1 MAPEPSAYAQIE
13 TLWVLLFYDS
23 YMSPEHSE
31 ETSGVIRALKRARV
45 ARGLPLRELA
55 ERAGFANASVPSRLE
70 REDANPTLRSVAKYA
85 AAVGAR
91 LKVEVDYVKR
101 IAFFQYA
108 GGSSKTS
115 VTRDVGYLLSQM
127 GQRVL
132 LVDTDPQASLTSW
145 LGIEKYDVTREQTLL
160 PVAANKGVPLPEPM
174 RVHGMDLIPSTPA
187 FAEAER
193 HLMGGIG
200 PVHRIRDA
208 LDAVEGQYD
217 YILLDSPPSLGQI
230 TTASVIAANYVVV
243 PVLAHA
249 KGADGLPTVLDMMDD
264 WQRAVPNLKIAMFIP
279 TQVGA
284 TKVHKT
290 YLEAIREQLV
300 QVAPVSTPL
309 KYRPAIYANATEA
322 KVPVPALKPTPADA
336 LAELEAVTR
345 ELLEALGVSVDA
357 EA

>member
-1 MAPEPSAYAQIE
+1 MCVSSIEKSGWDVRFSVLYMPPDDDAPNK
-13 TLWVLLFYDS
+13 LLKDLYLQR
-23 YMSPEHSE
+23 E
-31 ETSGVIRALKRARV
+31 KR
-45 ARGLPLRELA
+45 GMTFRELA
-55 ERAGFANASVPSRLE
+55 KRAGFANPSVPFKLE
-70 REDANPTLRSVAKYA
+70 REDANPTLRSVMKYA
-85 AAVGAR
+85 AGLGVR
-91 LKVEVDYVKR
+91 LKVEVESVKR
-101 IAFFQYA
+101 IAFFQYV

-127 GQRVL
+127 GNRVL

-145 LGIEKYDVTREQTLL
+145 LGIDKYDVTREQTLL

-174 RVHGMDLIPSTPA
+174 QVHGMDLIPSTPA

-208 LDAVEGQYD
+208 LDAVDGKYD
-217 YILLDSPPSLGQI
+217 YVLIDSPPSLGQI
-230 TTASVIAANYVVV
+230 TTASVIAADNVVV

-264 WQRAVPNLKIAMFIP
+264 WQRAVPNLSIAMFIP
-279 TQVGA
+279 TQVGD
-284 TKVHKT
+284 TRVHKQ

>member
-1 MAPEPSAYAQIE
+1 
-13 TLWVLLFYDS
+13 
-23 YMSPEHSE
+23 MSPGENDRSSRVLE
-31 ETSGVIRALKRARV
+31 ELKGLRV
-45 ARGLPLRELA
+45 ARGLVLREVA
-55 ERAGFANASVPSRLE
+55 ERAGFANASVPARLE
-70 REDANPTLRSVAKYA
+70 RGDANPTLRSVSRYA

-91 LKVEVDYVKR
+91 LKVEVDVNR

-115 VTRDVGYLLSQM
+115 VTRDVGYLLSQL
-127 GQRVL
+127 GFRVL

-145 LGIEKYDVTREQTLL
+145 LGIDKYDVTREQTLL
-160 PVAANKGVPLPEPM
+160 PVVVSKGAPLPEPL
-174 RVHGMDLIPSTPA
+174 RVHGMGLIPSTPA

-208 LDAVEGQYD
+208 LDAVEGRYD
-217 YILLDSPPSLGQI
+217 YVLIDSPPSLGQI
-230 TTASVIAANYVVV
+230 TTAAVIAADNVVV

-264 WQRAVPNLKIAMFIP
+264 WKRAVPNLKIALFIP
-279 TQVGA
+279 TQVGD
-284 TKVHKT
+284 TRVHKQ

-309 KYRPAIYANATEA
+309 RYRPAIYANATES
-322 KVPVPALKPTPADA
+322 KVPVPALTPAPKDA
-336 LAELEAVTR
+336 LAELETVTR
-345 ELLEALGVSVDA
+345 ELLAALGVKVDVVA
-357 EA
+357 

>member
-1 MAPEPSAYAQIE
+1 MP
-13 TLWVLLFYDS
+13 
-23 YMSPEHSE
+23 PEHSE
-31 ETSGVIRALKRARV
+31 ENSSVIRALKRARME
-45 ARGLPLRELA
+45 RGLPLRELA
-55 ERAGFANASVPSRLE
+55 KRAGFANASVPSRLE

-115 VTRDVGYLLSQM
+115 VTRDLGYLLSQM
-127 GQRVL
+127 GNRIL

-145 LGIEKYDVTREQTLL
+145 LGIDKYDITRDQTLL
-160 PVAANKGVPLPEPM
+160 PVTASKGVPLPEPIS
-174 RVHGMDLIPSTPA
+174 VHGMVLVPSTPA

-208 LDAVEGQYD
+208 IDAIEGKYD
-217 YILLDSPPSLGQI
+217 YVLIDTPPSLGQI
-230 TTASVIAANYVVV
+230 TTAAVIAADNVVV

-249 KGADGLPTVLDMMDD
+249 KGADGLPTVMDMMDD
-264 WQRAVPNLKIAMFIP
+264 WKRAVPNLKIALFIP
-279 TQVGA
+279 TQIGD
-284 TKVHKT
+284 TKVHNK
-290 YLEAIREQLV
+290 YLNAIREQLV
-300 QVAPVSTPL
+300 EVAPVSTPL
-309 KYRPAIYANATEA
+309 KYRPAIYANATEG
-322 KVPVPALKPTPADA
+322 KVPVPALSPTPKDA

-345 ELLEALGVSVDA
+345 ELLTAMGVSVDV